1 MSTGNGTVPT
11 AAQVKALRTVYLGLK
26 ASCDYTTQ
34 YEPDPIVT
42 AAWIAYN
49 QASKAHRKFDQ

>member
-1 MSTGNGTVPT
+1 MTTVT
-11 AAQVKALRTVYLGLK
+11 AAEVKALRAVYIALK